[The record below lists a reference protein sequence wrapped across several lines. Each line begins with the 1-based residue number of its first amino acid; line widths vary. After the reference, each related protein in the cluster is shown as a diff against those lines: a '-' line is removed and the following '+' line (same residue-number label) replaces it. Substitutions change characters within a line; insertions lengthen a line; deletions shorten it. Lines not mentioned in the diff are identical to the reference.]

1 MTLYEAKKYWEWK
14 YNRAKDFSDMHWEA
28 DERHEHQEYVEALQ
42 IAVKALEEN
51 AELKRLLKLAVE
63 DMKCNQFVCNL
74 CKHSR
79 SACLKHEKNFECF
92 EWRYADK
99 VKGMIKNGNEL
110 DSGV

>member
-1 MTLYEAKKYWEWK
+1 MGSGKSVVMDTNPYCSVCKEEPIGRKMSKYCPNCGAK
-14 YNRAKDFSDMHWEA
+14 MC
-28 DERHEHQEYVEALQ
+28 
-42 IAVKALEEN
+42 LEE
-51 AELKRLLKLAVE
+51 VE

-99 VKGMIKNGNEL
+99 AKGMISDE
-110 DSGV
+110 